1 MSEALDILLPD
12 KTLEIDGERITVRE
26 YGFLQGL
33 EIADFAWPLI
43 DELRLLFLDL
53 QPGEE
58 LPLTALAATFGRHR
72 EIFIRLLSLST
83 DRPAAWVAGLGDES
97 GQRLYL
103 TWWTVNA
110 HFFVRRL
117 VQEGAGRQAMQKVSD
132 PSTGESVSRG

>member
-26 YGFLQGL
+26 YSFLQGL
-33 EIADFAWPLI
+33 DIADFAWPLI
-43 DELRLLFLDL
+43 DELRLLFIDL

-58 LPLTALAATFGRHR
+58 LPLSALAATFGRHR
-72 EIFIRLLSLST
+72 EIFVRLLSLST
-83 DRPAAWVAGLGDES
+83 DKPEAWVTALGDEN

-117 VQEGAGRQAMQKVSD
+117 VQERAGHQAMREASG